1 MGSTPAKKVGVIT
14 APLPAEPEAGVRV
27 IVGADVKP
35 VPLVA
40 IATVAIAPPETVY
53 VPVKDD
59 PAPPLNPSVP
69 LPTYPVPAVVIVSVS
84 IPPFL
89 VI

>member
-40 IATVAIAPPETVY
+40 IATVAIAPPETV
-53 VPVKDD
+53 
-59 PAPPLNPSVP
+59 
-69 LPTYPVPAVVIVSVS
+69 
-84 IPPFL
+84 
-89 VI
+89 